1 MYKLYF
7 RHGTMSSSKTM
18 NMLMVAHNYEKQ
30 NKKVILIKP
39 NIDIRFGLD
48 VIKSRT
54 GIEKKANYVVK
65 PEDNIIELLTDIEK
79 KEISCMLVD
88 EAQFFTAD
96 QIDQLRELTR
106 FFPVICY
113 GLRTDYR
120 LQLFSGSKRLMEVAD
135 NIEEIKTI
143 CQFCNHKAIINMK
156 FIDIGGGEKKIIK
169 DGSSDLDLGCE
180 EKYIP
185 VCWNCWDCL

>member
-88 EAQFFTAD
+88 EAQFFTVY
-96 QIDQLRELTR
+96 QIYQLRKLTC

-143 CQFCNHKAIINMK
+143 CQFCNHKAIINMNS
-156 FIDIGGGEKKIIK
+156 IESI
-169 DGSSDLDLGCE
+169 
-180 EKYIP
+180 
-185 VCWNCWDCL
+185 

>member
-96 QIDQLRELTR
+96 QIDQ
-106 FFPVICY
+106 
-113 GLRTDYR
+113 
-120 LQLFSGSKRLMEVAD
+120 
-135 NIEEIKTI
+135 
-143 CQFCNHKAIINMK
+143 
-156 FIDIGGGEKKIIK
+156 
-169 DGSSDLDLGCE
+169 
-180 EKYIP
+180 
-185 VCWNCWDCL
+185 